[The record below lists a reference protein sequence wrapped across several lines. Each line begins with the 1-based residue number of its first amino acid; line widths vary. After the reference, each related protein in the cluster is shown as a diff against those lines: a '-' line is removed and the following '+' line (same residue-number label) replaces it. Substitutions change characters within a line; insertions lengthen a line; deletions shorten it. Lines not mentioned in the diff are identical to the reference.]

1 MQRISRAAVSRQMF
15 SCASIS
21 LAALAFATAAHAQDR
36 PTISEDSPG
45 IVTRSDILPNAG
57 PPTGS
62 LDNTVNITGVGQMVV
77 RANQATTGVGVC
89 TGTLINPRTVIFAA
103 HCVNTIP
110 AANYGISTGGRAI
123 AFAFEADARP
133 GLLSYY
139 GLSLGGAFRNKT
151 NENLGIYNVEQ
162 VWYDPRSLALGPT
175 QNFLQADIAIATLDT
190 PAFDIPTW
198 TLLFSPLTQPEH
210 VTINGYGATGSDGLS
225 GANLGLDFRRRI
237 AENAVSFLGSLK
249 DRNDFLFGPAPS
261 ALIQSLYQ
269 LDFDSPEG
277 AGNGFDFDLFNGRA
291 LAREG
296 TTAGGD
302 SGGPLIVDQKYSKPV
317 VAGVLSGGSRFFG
330 PQPFSSYGT
339 SSFYQPL
346 FLYWDT
352 IVANNPYRYVTNIL
366 GSRDWTNPAHWV
378 QTMDPN
384 YAVDRNG
391 ELVNALPGSLGGA
404 LSANTTKFG
413 EVCFLDDCLD
423 IAQVGPE
430 NPGSGAGLVV
440 PGGPGSR
447 NFVPNNTI
455 ANPQAGVSA
464 RYYDVTLRAP
474 GTTSVTTA
482 ITIDRLTIAQPTR
495 LDVRATGNLIVLGD
509 FTQHVGIT
517 HIDGVL
523 KSGEAFIA
531 QGVIGGSGKID
542 PTFLTVLAGAIDP
555 GGRDNFGTFTV
566 QGDLILSPAAFLLI
580 DADRD
585 NADKLVVTGDAAN
598 PGIASLDGTIIFSK
612 PGGAAPRHG
621 QSFEVITATGGVQG
635 TFDNVLGRQGVLQ
648 PTLEYG
654 PNNVIATLRAES
666 LAAHLS
672 GGNASALSFA
682 NALDQL
688 RANSYNSLYNLYGAI
703 DVMDSAALS
712 QTLAGLTP
720 RITGEAMAM
729 ARQQT
734 GMVRSLVADRLSTLG
749 TVESR
754 TGSFAI
760 VGAPETLG
768 LAVGQTGISGSSAS
782 QQSFARRYAPSQAS
796 YGSLPENVSGFFAG
810 GFESGAR
817 SFADPGSAAQ
827 RSAWHLAMG
836 LEMEAA
842 PNLTLGSAF
851 GVVHGRSNVTGAE
864 AETDTSQAIGYGA
877 YRLGGGAYVA
887 GLASMSYSRIGVQRG
902 VTTGIDRF
910 NLNGTTRALSYD
922 LQAETGV
929 TLGIV
934 NGLTL
939 TPRASLRYSAN
950 AVRGYRE
957 RGSEVAL
964 LVDDISDK
972 RVEARLGASF
982 SGSTGLGDGWTFGPQ
997 FSADMVETVA
1007 GGNSGLTVRF
1017 AEAAGLAF
1025 TLPAFSQDRNW
1036 TEVRGGI
1043 NLAKGPVSFGAAVQ
1057 SDIGRSDYRDNRAVA
1072 NVTLQF

>member
-1 MQRISRAAVSRQMF
+1 MQRTSRAAVSRQLI

-21 LAALAFATAAHAQDR
+21 LAVLAFATAAHAQER
-36 PTISEDSPG
+36 PTASEESPG

-110 AANYGISTGGRAI
+110 AANYGITNGGRAI

-151 NENLGIYNVEQ
+151 NESLGIYNVEQ
-162 VWYDPRSLALGPT
+162 VWYDPRSLALGAAN
-175 QNFLQADIAIATLDT
+175 NFLQADIAIATLDT

-237 AENAVSFLGSLK
+237 AENVVSFLGSLK
-249 DRNDFLFGPAPS
+249 DRNDFLCGPAPS

-269 LDFDSPEG
+269 LDFDSPQG
-277 AGNGFDFDLFNGRA
+277 QGNGFDFDLFNGPA
-291 LAREG
+291 LPREG

-302 SGGPLIVDQKYSKPV
+302 SGGPLIVDQKYAKPV

-352 IVANNPYRYVTNIL
+352 IVANNPYRYVSNL
-366 GSRDWTNPAHWV
+366 PGSRDWTNPAHWV

-391 ELVNALPGSLGGA
+391 QLVNALPGSLGGA
-404 LSANTTKFG
+404 LSTNTTKFG
-413 EVCFLDDCLD
+413 EVCFIEDCLD
-423 IAQVGPE
+423 ISQTGPE
-430 NPGSGAGLVV
+430 NPGTGAGLIV
-440 PGGPGSR
+440 PGGPGTR

-455 ANPQAGVSA
+455 ANPQAGVNA
-464 RYYDVTLRAP
+464 RYYDVTLSAP
-474 GTTSVTTA
+474 GATFVTTG

-495 LDVRATGNLIVLGD
+495 LEVRSTGNLTVLGD
-509 FTQHVGIT
+509 FTQLVGNT
-517 HIDGVL
+517 HIDGLL
-523 KSGEAFIA
+523 KSSEALVA
-531 QGVIGGSGKID
+531 QGVLSGSGRID

-555 GGRDNFGTFTV
+555 GGRNNIGTFTV

-580 DADRD
+580 DVDRD
-585 NADKLVVTGDAAN
+585 GSDKLVVTGDAAN
-598 PGIASLDGTIIFSK
+598 PGIAALDGTVIFAK
-612 PGGAAPRHG
+612 PGSAPRHG
-621 QSFEVITATGGVQG
+621 QSFEVITATGGIQG
-635 TFDNVLGRQGVLQ
+635 TFDNVLGKQGVLQ
-648 PTLEYG
+648 PTLAYG
-654 PNNVIATLRAES
+654 PNNVVVTVRAES
-666 LAAHLS
+666 LAANLQS
-672 GGNASALSFA
+672 ANAAALSFA

-688 RANSYNSLYNLYGAI
+688 RDNNYNALYNLYGAI
-703 DVMDSAALS
+703 DVMDSAALT
-712 QTLAGLTP
+712 QTLSGLTP

-729 ARQQT
+729 ARQQN
-734 GMVRSLVADRLSTLG
+734 GLVRSLVSDRLSTLG
-749 TVESR
+749 TAASR
-754 TGSFAI
+754 IGSFSI

-768 LAVGQTGISGSSAS
+768 LAIGQTSVSGSSAS
-782 QQSFARRYAPSQAS
+782 QRSFARRYSPSQAS
-796 YGSLPENVSGFFAG
+796 YGSLPENVSGFLAG

-817 SFADPGSAAQ
+817 SFADPGVSAQ

-836 LEMEAA
+836 IEMEAA
-842 PNLTLGSAF
+842 SNLTLGSAF

-864 AETDTSQAIGYGA
+864 AETDTSQAIGYGS
-877 YRLGGGAYVA
+877 YRLGGGVYVA
-887 GLASMSYSRIGVQRG
+887 GLASVSYSRIGVQRG

-929 TLGIV
+929 NLGIA
-934 NGLTL
+934 NGLSL

-950 AVRGYRE
+950 EVSGYRE

-982 SGSTGLGDGWTFGPQ
+982 SGSTKLGNGWTFVPQ
-997 FSADMVETVA
+997 LSADMVETVA

-1017 AEAAGLAF
+1017 AEAAGVAF
-1025 TLPAFSQDRNW
+1025 TLPAFSQDRSW
-1036 TEVRGGI
+1036 TEVRGGM
-1043 NLAKGPVSFGAAVQ
+1043 NLTNGPLSFGAAVQ